1 MTRSAILTIVQLN
14 SKDHRTLA
22 PSCTISTINHVV
34 ISGKLHTAGP
44 SWSLAK
50 PANQSLAHVAS
61 VQTLKASCAVRYVLS
76 VSEMDCHSAGA
87 DEVSQLPSNV
97 I

>member
-1 MTRSAILTIVQLN
+1 MFNSH

-61 VQTLKASCAVRYVLS
+61 VQTVKASCAVRYVLS
-76 VSEMDCHSAGA
+76 VSEMYCHNAGA
-87 DEVSQLPSNV
+87 GDVSQLPSNV